1 LLYETSGPTLT
12 GFRAAS
18 GSRFEL
24 NAVVVNNGRTRV
36 HGPDF
41 GQSAAHGVSSPISAI
56 PATNRIQVLE
66 TDV

>member
-1 LLYETSGPTLT
+1 MT

-18 GSRFEL
+18 GARFEL

-41 GQSAAHGVSSPISAI
+41 GQSAAYGVSSPISAI
-56 PATNRIQVLE
+56 PVTTSNSGS
-66 TDV
+66 